1 METVTW
7 SKNYETGNPIVDGQ
21 HKNLF
26 VMINNLK
33 VGLSEKQSKITL
45 VDTIERLSSYV
56 ETHFKTEEDLM
67 LTSHYPD
74 YAKHKEEHDSLREQ
88 AEKLIQLFKMDKV
101 DLTATISKFLSD
113 WLQHHINEIDI
124 KMIKW
129 VQEKE
134 KIELMR

>member
-67 LTSHYPD
+67 QTSHYPD
-74 YAKHKEEHDSLREQ
+74 YAKHK
-88 AEKLIQLFKMDKV
+88 
-101 DLTATISKFLSD
+101 
-113 WLQHHINEIDI
+113 
-124 KMIKW
+124 
-129 VQEKE
+129 
-134 KIELMR
+134 

>member
-1 METVTW
+1 
-7 SKNYETGNPIVDGQ
+7 
-21 HKNLF
+21 
-26 VMINNLK
+26 
-33 VGLSEKQSKITL
+33 
-45 VDTIERLSSYV
+45 
-56 ETHFKTEEDLM
+56 
-67 LTSHYPD
+67 
-74 YAKHKEEHDSLREQ
+74 
-88 AEKLIQLFKMDKV
+88 MDKV

>member
-45 VDTIERLSSYV
+45 VDTIERL
-56 ETHFKTEEDLM
+56 
-67 LTSHYPD
+67 
-74 YAKHKEEHDSLREQ
+74 
-88 AEKLIQLFKMDKV
+88 
-101 DLTATISKFLSD
+101 
-113 WLQHHINEIDI
+113 
-124 KMIKW
+124 
-129 VQEKE
+129 
-134 KIELMR
+134 